1 MTDLIQFERL
11 GLFNAKVPRY
21 TSYPT
26 APHFDAGVNAE
37 QFTRWLNAI
46 PKGDAISLYV
56 HIPFCRRLCWFCA
69 CRTQGVKTDTPLE
82 TYVRRLETE
91 IDMVFRNLPQGI
103 TISQLHWGGGTP
115 TILGPRLITRLA
127 KKITDRFPFS
137 PNYTFSVEIDPNEID
152 KQRIAALAAAGMNRA
167 SLGIQDFDDKIQSA
181 IGRPQ
186 GFSETK
192 YAFELLRD
200 HGIGSINADLVYGL
214 PHQTKYRL
222 TQTVQ
227 KLTSLSPDRIALY
240 GYAHVPW
247 MARRQKLIDSDAL
260 PSSFERLELFNCA
273 SDLLIWDGY
282 RTIGIDHFALSH
294 DEMSNAHKNRTLKRN
309 FQGYSVDPSN
319 FLIGLGA
326 SSISHFPNGYAQN
339 ASATSQYAATID
351 QHEFATIR
359 GHVFNHD
366 DRVRAKIINS
376 LMCNFDVQTAD
387 IINNFAINRDA
398 LYSEFVEINRKFE
411 YLLVVNERGLFVP
424 PKVRPLT
431 RMIARE
437 FDAYELSRAGHS
449 AAI

>member
-91 IDMVFRNLPQGI
+91 IDMVFRNLPQGV
-103 TISQLHWGGGTP
+103 TLSQLHWGGGTP

-127 KKITDRFPFS
+127 KKITGRFPFS

-186 GFSETK
+186 GFNETK

-200 HGIGSINADLVYGL
+200 HGVGSINADLVYGL
-214 PHQTKYRL
+214 PHQTKHRL

-319 FLIGLGA
+319 VLIGLGA

-339 ASATSQYAATID
+339 ASATSQYAAAID

-359 GHVFNHD
+359 GHFFNHD